1 LAENERLRAAV
12 NQSIGQIR
20 PFWSSSLKGCFAA
33 ILRVIVVLKRVVGID
48 LKGGL
53 AYYLRC

>member
-1 LAENERLRAAV
+1 LAENERLTAAV

-33 ILRVIVVLKRVVGID
+33 ILRVIVVLKKSGRN
-48 LKGGL
+48 
-53 AYYLRC
+53 